1 MVFRIATAD
10 PHAKRLPA
18 WEALA
23 PTQQVNDPIG
33 YISQPAHAALAGL
46 LAANLT
52 IDAFGTLPAQVID
65 TISKHDTGWATSDL
79 DALEQATEMRPRSFV
94 ESEEH
99 EAVSAWTRSICEAR
113 KRSVLAGILTS
124 RHFCLLAPNDG
135 NAVHQ
140 KFVHTDS
147 ARRQATESQTNI
159 AASDLDRYTA
169 ALGFCDL
176 LSLCLC
182 SGLAGTY
189 HLPLAHPADPAS
201 SNKKQLGFTISGS
214 ALKCECRIFRRSFQ
228 ISAVGWLRTEDNTI
242 TAHRFDWELE

>member
-18 WEALA
+18 WEALV
-23 PTQQVNDPIG
+23 PTQHVSDAIG
-33 YISQPAHAALAGL
+33 YISQPAHATLAGM

-52 IDAFGTLPAQVID
+52 TDAFGTLPAEVIN

-79 DALEQATEMRPRSFV
+79 DALELAAEMRPKSFV
-94 ESEEH
+94 ESEAH

-124 RHFCLLAPNDG
+124 RHFCLLTPKDG

-140 KFVHTDS
+140 EFVRTES
-147 ARRQATESQTNI
+147 GRRQENESKTNFTAT
-159 AASDLDRYTA
+159 DLDGHTA

-189 HLPLAHPADPAS
+189 DLPLAHPADPAS
-201 SNKKQLGFTISGS
+201 SNKEQLGFTISGS
-214 ALKCECRIFRRSFQ
+214 ALKCEYRIFRRSFQ
-228 ISAVGWLRTEDNTI
+228 VSAAGWLRTQDNTI
-242 TAHRFDWELE
+242 TAHRFDWEVE